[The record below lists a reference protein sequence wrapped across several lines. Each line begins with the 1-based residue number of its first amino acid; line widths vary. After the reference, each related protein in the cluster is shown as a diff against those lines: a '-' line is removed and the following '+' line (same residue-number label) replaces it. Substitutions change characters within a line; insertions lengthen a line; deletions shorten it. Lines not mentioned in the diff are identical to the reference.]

1 MGVFEGYT
9 QMNYGDPDHM
19 DRFELVKSIFPEKY
33 TMKDIVPLIQNFN
46 LFVVTILEKPLPVVF
61 PAHNIH
67 LGLHLG
73 QHWYYECRIKATNKR
88 SLSKHHFNSRIA
100 FKKHWWLYKKP
111 WRGPQCIQCALSID
125 LQFQLQPCQQ
135 IDTWAGQ
142 RNRRR
147 EPMEFH

>member
-1 MGVFEGYT
+1 LIIALVCIAMGVFEGYT

-46 LFVVTILEKPLPVVF
+46 LFVVTILEKPLPVIF

-73 QHWYYECRIKATNKR
+73 QH
-88 SLSKHHFNSRIA
+88 
-100 FKKHWWLYKKP
+100 
-111 WRGPQCIQCALSID
+111 
-125 LQFQLQPCQQ
+125 
-135 IDTWAGQ
+135 
-142 RNRRR
+142 
-147 EPMEFH
+147 